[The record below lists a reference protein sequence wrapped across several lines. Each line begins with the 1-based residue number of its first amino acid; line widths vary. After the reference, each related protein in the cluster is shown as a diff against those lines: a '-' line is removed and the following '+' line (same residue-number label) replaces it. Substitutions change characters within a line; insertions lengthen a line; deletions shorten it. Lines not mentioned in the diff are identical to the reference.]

1 MILTK
6 TIKLNRPTDF
16 DNIWIE
22 NKLSELGFDV
32 IRWAIVDI
40 NESNI
45 ILSVSHKND
54 RG

>member
-1 MILTK
+1 MITTK
-6 TIKLNRPTDF
+6 TIKLNRPDEF
-16 DNIWIE
+16 DNLWIE